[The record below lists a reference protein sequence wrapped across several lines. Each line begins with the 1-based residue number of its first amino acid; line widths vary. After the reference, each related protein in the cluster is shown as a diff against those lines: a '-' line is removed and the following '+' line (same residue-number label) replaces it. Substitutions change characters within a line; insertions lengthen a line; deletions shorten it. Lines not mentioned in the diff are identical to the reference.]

1 MANQLHAD
9 TEPSL
14 TSLVSGIIRDAQ
26 DLIKQQLDLVRY
38 EIREDVRKAKEAASS
53 LALGLGLTLVGG
65 LLFCTMFVYLLHEE
79 AGLRL
84 WAGFGIV
91 GGVLLV
97 VGLVLAYLAKKEA
110 DTINP
115 MEGQAAKALEEN
127 VQWITKPK

>member
-14 TSLVSGIIRDAQ
+14 TSLVSGIICDAQ
-26 DLIKQQLDLVRY
+26 DLIKQQLDLVRC
-38 EIREDVRKAKEAASS
+38 EIREDVRKAKEAAAS
-53 LALGLGLTLVGG
+53 LAWGLGLALVGG
-65 LLFCTMFVYLLHEE
+65 LLFGTMFVYLLHEE
-79 AGLRL
+79 AGLAL
-84 WAGFGIV
+84 WASFGIV

-115 MEGQAAKALEEN
+115 LEGESAKALEEN